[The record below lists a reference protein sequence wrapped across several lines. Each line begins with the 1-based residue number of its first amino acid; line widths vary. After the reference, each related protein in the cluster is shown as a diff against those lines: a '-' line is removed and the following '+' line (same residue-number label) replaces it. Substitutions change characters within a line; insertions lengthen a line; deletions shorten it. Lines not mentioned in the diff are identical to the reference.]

1 MRLRCLTWFV
11 LLLCI
16 TSCKRTASSGVETI
30 ETLAVLPSSCVDP
43 HQSGPEDLSP
53 VRYVYSFIRRDD
65 DRARVQY
72 REFDA
77 NCRSVSTANGQW
89 TIAQFED
96 AKRRFKEIGINNR
109 ELVAPGESSGNL
121 LPVSFLKVRSSAYN
135 IDLYTMY
142 LRFRWA
148 GTLTANDAM
157 TAKALNV
164 WRDLLAEAT
173 PPGQTKSGIEEVKRI
188 ADNCA
193 KDWPASFNASVC
205 RDAQQTVHAQ

>member
-1 MRLRCLTWFV
+1 MRLCCLTSLV
-11 LLLCI
+11 LLLGI
-16 TSCKRTASSGVETI
+16 TSCKRTTSSGVETI
-30 ETLAVLPSSCVDP
+30 ETLAVLRSSCLDL
-43 HQSGPEDLSP
+43 HQPGPEDLLP

-65 DRARVQY
+65 DRASVQY

-77 NCRSVSTANGQW
+77 NCRSVSSANGQW

-96 AKRRFKEIGINNR
+96 AKRRFKEIGVKNG
-109 ELVAPGESSGNL
+109 EFVAPGESSGNL
-121 LPVSFLKVRSSAYN
+121 LPVSFLKVRSSGYD

-148 GTLTANDAM
+148 GTLTTNDPM

-164 WRDLLAEAT
+164 WRDVLAEAT
-173 PPGQTKSGIEEVKRI
+173 PPVQTKLGIEEVKRI

-193 KDWPASFNASVC
+193 KDWPASFNAGVC
-205 RDAQQTVHAQ
+205 HDAQQIVHAQ